1 MGFKRSRRFELNR
14 FRLAAALAFT
24 AVALAA
30 GAAQVRASAEIHK
43 FSLVLSAIPSSVNGG
58 DLNNQI
64 ENVNRVHLE
73 PKGLEGVNKIQF
85 AWMYDAELHYFV
97 RSNVAVGVGVG
108 QIHTSQKSEYLPAI
122 RQDIQI
128 RAELLSVPI
137 HLGADYYFTP
147 YNQGDFQARGYLGGG
162 AIAAVGNK
170 ALMEQVEVGTDTL
183 TSLGGNFTVAEI
195 RDSPGYYIEGGVH
208 MFFASHLSV
217 MLGAQYRSI
226 VVRGMLD
233 RATYLPAYAPDGK
246 QFTFDASGIGFRMA
260 AGIGF

>member
-1 MGFKRSRRFELNR
+1 MALRPL
-14 FRLAAALAFT
+14 RLAAALALS

-30 GAAQVRASAEIHK
+30 AAPRVQASAEIHK
-43 FSLVLSAIPSSVNGG
+43 LSLVLSAIPTSVNGG
-58 DLNNQI
+58 DLNDAIQHLND
-64 ENVNRVHLE
+64 VHLD

-97 RSNVAVGVGVG
+97 RSNVAVGFGVG
-108 QIHTSQKSEYLPAI
+108 QIHTSQKSEFLPAI

-147 YNQGDFQARGYLGGG
+147 YNQGDFQARGYFGGG

-183 TSLGGNFTVAEI
+183 TTLGGNYNIAYV

-208 MFFASHLSV
+208 MFFASKLSV

-233 RATYLPAYAPDGK
+233 RSTYLPAYAPDGK
-246 QFTFDASGIGFRMA
+246 EFTLDVSGIGFRMA